1 MVALPMQN
9 RGIVIVGLGPG
20 PGELLTRQAWQ
31 TLSTAACIYLRTA
44 RHPAVADLPPDIPQ
58 ISFDPIYESAT
69 QFGEVYRQIAAAI
82 VERAVDDVVVYAVP
96 GHPAIGETSVSHIQA
111 AASAADIPVTIIAG
125 LSFIEPTLSA
135 LQVDGLDG
143 LQLFDAIEI
152 AEYLQPPLNP
162 DVPTLLGQVYS
173 QLLASDLKL
182 ALNALFPDEHQVA
195 LVHAAGTSQARVEW
209 LPLYAIDRSPYI
221 DHLTSLYIPPLPQ
234 ASSLPALAE
243 TVAVLRGPHGCPWD
257 QEQTA
262 QSLRPDFVEEMAE
275 VLEALDTGD
284 NQLLCEELGD
294 LLFHIVIQT
303 QIASENGDFTLG
315 DVIAGIEAKLKRRHP
330 HIWGDWEVSDSS
342 QVIRN
347 WAALKAAEKV
357 KKADQPHS
365 ILDNIPHSLPALAQS
380 QKIQKRVRQIGFDWR
395 DIDGVF
401 AKLDEERD
409 ELKRAANKQ
418 EQQAELGDLL
428 FVTAN
433 LANWMK
439 LDGETALREANLRFN
454 RRFRQLEA
462 LAASQQINL
471 AQADFDTL
479 NQLWEEAKASLAAA
493 HEATEEEA

>member
-1 MVALPMQN
+1 MQN
-9 RGIVIVGLGPG
+9 RGITIVGLGPG

-31 TLSTAACIYLRTA
+31 ALSTAACIYLRTA
-44 RHPAVADLPPDIPQ
+44 RHPAVADLPPDVPQ
-58 ISFDPIYESAT
+58 VSFDAIYERAAE
-69 QFGEVYRQIAAAI
+69 FGEVYRQIAADVVA
-82 VERAVDDVVVYAVP
+82 RAAHEAVVYAVP
-96 GHPAIGETSVSHIQA
+96 GHPSVGEASVSHIQA
-111 AASAADIPVTIIAG
+111 TARAANIPVTIMAG

-152 AEYLQPPLNP
+152 ADYWQPPLNP
-162 DVPTLLGQVYS
+162 DVPALLGQVYS
-173 QLLASDLKL
+173 QLLASNLKL

-195 LVHAAGTSQARVEW
+195 LVHAAGTAEAQVEW
-209 LPLYAIDRSPYI
+209 LPLYAIDRSPHI
-221 DHLTSLYIPPLPQ
+221 GHLTSLYVPPLPE

-243 TVAVLRGPHGCPWD
+243 TVAVLRSPQGCPWD

-275 VLEALDTGD
+275 VLEALDTGNSD
-284 NQLLCEELGD
+284 LLREELGD

-303 QIASENGDFTLG
+303 QIASENGDFTLRQ
-315 DVIAGIEAKLKRRHP
+315 VIAGIEAKLKRRHP
-330 HIWGDWEVSDSS
+330 HIWGDWQASDSS
-342 QVIRN
+342 EVVRN
-347 WAALKAAEKV
+347 WAALKAAEKE
-357 KKADQPHS
+357 KRGDQPTS
-365 ILDNIPHSLPALAQS
+365 ILDNIPHTLPALAQS
-380 QKIQKRVRQIGFDWR
+380 QKIQGRVRKIGFDWP

-409 ELKRAANKQ
+409 ELKRATSSQ

-428 FVTAN
+428 FVAAN

-439 LDGETALREANLRFN
+439 LDGETALREASLRFD

-462 LAASQQINL
+462 LAASQEIDL

-479 NQLWEEAKASLAAA
+479 NQLWEEAKANLAAA
-493 HEATEEEA
+493 HEATEEQA